1 MNKSICCISSKRDWH
16 LGYQL
21 CKRVKDK
28 TGIEIT
34 VLNSSDTTVDFD
46 IVVYIHSK
54 NAIEDSRVLKWL
66 KEASDL
72 NKTFIPVIIGGN
84 WLSNKLEILKYKGPN
99 LRSSFLQLRK
109 DVDYYQLFNYLTSY
123 VGKGLIGDAYGAT
136 VDFLFDVDCKILK
149 DNIIIAEIP
158 ANIKTPVTL
167 YLGKHSLILQPIIDS
182 LTGKKEVVEIKDLN
196 ERLSIEFNFCERV
209 TVSCDLLCDV
219 YQNGRLMA
227 RINPDDT
234 CLLPL
239 ITGLSIIRFQC
250 VDFQDM
256 SRTFKVEVN
265 HGSNKPIVVQFTA
278 NVQLSSDL
286 SCEIFQNNRYM
297 ATITENQ
304 PQNVP
309 LFLGKSN
316 VLFKCIDFPWLSK
329 KVYTKVSKRSNNLS
343 AQFRSKLKVQSDTD
357 CNLFQD
363 DIFID
368 KLKANCEKEVSL
380 FIGESKLMFKCI
392 EYPQYYSQI
401 RVHVFESYNNAIYAA
416 LKVTLRIKSDID
428 GFLIENGKEIIQL
441 DAYQSYYISAYKGL
455 HEYCVIDKRDSNN
468 YSYKKRIA
476 IHDTSL
482 IFYIERKRFL
492 NNWELVY
499 IPDESKQRYSQ
510 LCYERRTLK
519 EQLMSSDKVSTEDIS
534 YLNNINFEIERIV
547 DQTLK
552 RKAIL
557 EVMGLL
563 QSPIQNLISSISSV
577 SDKVLGL
584 LTAKNTI
591 KSP

>member
-1 MNKSICCISSKRDWH
+1 MTMNKSICCISSKRDWH

-46 IVVYIHSK
+46 VVVYIHTK
-54 NAIEDSRVLKWL
+54 NAIEDPQLLNWL
-66 KEASDL
+66 KEACDL

-109 DVDYYQLFNYLTSY
+109 DEDYYELCNYLTSF
-123 VGKGLIGDAYGAT
+123 VGKELIGDAYGAT

-167 YLGKHSLILQPIIDS
+167 YYGKHSLIFQPIIGS

-209 TVSCDLLCDV
+209 AVSCDLICDV

-239 ITGLSIIRFQC
+239 IAGLSKIRFQC

-256 SRTFKVEVN
+256 TRTFKVEVN
-265 HGSNKPIVVQFTA
+265 HGSNKPIVVRFTA
-278 NVQLSSDL
+278 NVQMASDL
-286 SCEIFQNNRYM
+286 SCEVFQNNRYV

-304 PQNVP
+304 PLNVS

-329 KVYTKVSKRSNNLS
+329 KVYAKISKRSNNLS

-363 DIFID
+363 GIFID
-368 KLKANCEKEVSL
+368 KLKANCEKEVFL
-380 FIGESKLMFKCI
+380 FIGESNLMFKCI

-401 RVHVFESYNNAIYAA
+401 RMRILERNNGSIYAA
-416 LKVTLRIKSDID
+416 LKVTLRIKSDVD
-428 GFLIENGKEIIQL
+428 GVLIENGKEL
-441 DAYQSYYISAYKGL
+441 LHLNAYQSHYIKVYKGQ
-455 HEYCVIDKRDSNN
+455 HEYCVVDKKDPNN
-468 YSYKKRIA
+468 YSYKKLNA
-476 IHDTSL
+476 TYDTTL
-482 IFYIERKRFL
+482 PFYIERIRFL
-492 NNWELVY
+492 NKRELVY
-499 IPDESKQRYSQ
+499 IPDDSRQRYSQ
-510 LCYERRTLK
+510 LCSEWSTLK
-519 EQLMSSDKVSTEDIS
+519 GQLMSSDNVSAEDINN
-534 YLNNINFEIERIV
+534 LNILNFEIEQIV
-547 DQTLK
+547 DQALK
-552 RKAIL
+552 RKAIQ

-563 QSPIQNLISSISSV
+563 QSPMQNLILSLNSV
-577 SDKVLGL
+577 PDTVLGL
-584 LTAKNTI
+584 LTALEKY
-591 KSP
+591 